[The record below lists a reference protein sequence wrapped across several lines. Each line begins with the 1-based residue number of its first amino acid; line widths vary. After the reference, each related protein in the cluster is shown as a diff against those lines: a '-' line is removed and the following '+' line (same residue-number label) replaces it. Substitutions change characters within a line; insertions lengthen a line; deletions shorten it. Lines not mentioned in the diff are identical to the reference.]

1 MEEGKEAVL
10 REDKVFIPIKY
21 VGEIIPNFEYTYMN
35 KEVHIYLDNYSYIL
49 TTDKAYISMLTNEG
63 TLQKVHYIIEN
74 GVTKIDFKAL

>member
-1 MEEGKEAVL
+1 
-10 REDKVFIPIKY
+10 
-21 VGEIIPNFEYTYMN
+21 MN

-74 GVTKIDFKAL
+74 GVTKIDFKALAEYVKINYVIREGNLLIDSVNQETIN